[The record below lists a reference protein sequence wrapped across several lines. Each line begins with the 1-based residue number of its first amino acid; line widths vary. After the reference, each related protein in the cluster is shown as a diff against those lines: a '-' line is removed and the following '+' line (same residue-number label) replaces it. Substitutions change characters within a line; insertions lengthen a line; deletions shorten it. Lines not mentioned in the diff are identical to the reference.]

1 LETFRPNR
9 GVTLKKLFSLH
20 SKEIDQASKIHK
32 EIIWWK
38 VSAVSLPI
46 IGLAFLFFLQL
57 FGFESLYEKS
67 LTIGFTIFAFT
78 GFLWWWWV
86 MHTVG
91 SVNQT
96 MQKVTKDFA
105 DVQKHIVDIK
115 KDIKK

>member
-1 LETFRPNR
+1 M
-9 GVTLKKLFSLH
+9 KKLLNPH
-20 SKEIDQASKIHK
+20 SKEEDQVSKIHK

-38 VSAVSLPI
+38 ISAVSLPI

-67 LTIGFTIFAFT
+67 LTLGFTLFAFT

-91 SVNQT
+91 LVNQK
-96 MQKVTKDFA
+96 MHKVTKDFL